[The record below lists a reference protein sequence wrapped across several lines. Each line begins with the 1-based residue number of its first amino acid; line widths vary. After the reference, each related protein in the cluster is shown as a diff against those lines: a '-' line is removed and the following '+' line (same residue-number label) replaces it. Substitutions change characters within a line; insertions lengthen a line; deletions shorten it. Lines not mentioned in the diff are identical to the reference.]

1 MKAVFQRVTDAS
13 VTVDGKTVGAI
24 GAGAL
29 VLVGIV
35 PQDTEKEAQLLAQ
48 KVAGLRVFTDTQD
61 KMNLSVTDI
70 GGSVLAVSQFTLCAD
85 ISHGRRP
92 SFIGAAAPDVASP
105 LFDHFC
111 DALRALGVPVETG
124 VFGAH
129 MQVSLLNNG
138 PVTILLDTDIWK
150 KDGAACR

>member
-13 VTVDGKTVGAI
+13 VTVDGKKVGTI

-48 KVAGLRVFTDTQD
+48 KVAGLRVFTDAQD

-92 SFIGAAAPDVASP
+92 SFVGAAAPDVASP
-105 LFDHFC
+105 LFDRFC